1 MRTHPSKGDDNACR
15 LDARSKTR
23 GGLPCE
29 EMLLQPWFLP
39 FRIARA
45 IHALVPLSYRSKM
58 RDFFDDYGC
67 MICGKEYPYGANG
80 MCRRCYNDVIEKLRR
95 AAKRRLK
102 SKLEQRF
109 DLGLLRQA
117 RLAKKLLRRFSP
129 ARRADSERH
138 RLDTAR
144 SRNPVYEALSPR
156 SE

>member
-1 MRTHPSKGDDNACR
+1 MRTRLSKGDDSACK
-15 LDARSKTR
+15 LDVRSKTR

-29 EMLLQPWFLP
+29 ELLLQPWFLSM
-39 FRIARA
+39 RIARA
-45 IHALVPLSYRSKM
+45 IHALVPLSYRNKM
-58 RDFFDDYGC
+58 RYFFDDYGC
-67 MICGKEYPYGANG
+67 MVCGEEYEYGANG
-80 MCRRCYNDVIEKLRR
+80 MCRYCYNDVVQKLRR

-102 SKLEQRF
+102 SKSEQRF